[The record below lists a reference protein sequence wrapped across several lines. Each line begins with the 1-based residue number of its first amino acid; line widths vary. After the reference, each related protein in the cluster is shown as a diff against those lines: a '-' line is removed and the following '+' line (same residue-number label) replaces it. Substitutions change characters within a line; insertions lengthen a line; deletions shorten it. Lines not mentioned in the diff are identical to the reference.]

1 MERITGRVFGR
12 SSEMRQRS
20 EELDLGRYDTDKIP
34 NGYLRIYDRFFE
46 ALIDRPVRLLEIGVF
61 RGGSLRLWRDYFP
74 KGIVAGLD
82 LEPIADIQDE
92 ERLRIYQGRQEDMVL
107 LSRIAAEV
115 APDGFDIII
124 DDASHIAAPT
134 RKCFWHL
141 FDHHL
146 KSGGLFVIE
155 DWGTGYWRRWP
166 DGRAWRA
173 GKPHYAGMVGFIK
186 ELVDEQAAHD
196 VTREWYD
203 EPPKRS
209 SRFESICLFPSI
221 AIVTRTALPPPSE
234 PPTASHRS
242 WWPWGKR

>member
-107 LSRIAAEV
+107 LS
-115 APDGFDIII
+115 
-124 DDASHIAAPT
+124 
-134 RKCFWHL
+134 
-141 FDHHL
+141 
-146 KSGGLFVIE
+146 
-155 DWGTGYWRRWP
+155 
-166 DGRAWRA
+166 
-173 GKPHYAGMVGFIK
+173 
-186 ELVDEQAAHD
+186 
-196 VTREWYD
+196 
-203 EPPKRS
+203 
-209 SRFESICLFPSI
+209 
-221 AIVTRTALPPPSE
+221 
-234 PPTASHRS
+234 
-242 WWPWGKR
+242 